1 MRAVAETVEF
11 GYSLSI
17 SLVRTTPVEAAEHLQ
32 LQSRREIVREKITHL
47 CIRVC
52 SKLT

>member
-1 MRAVAETVEF
+1 MRAVVEI

-17 SLVRTTPVEAAEHLQ
+17 SLVRTTPVEAAEKLQ
-32 LQSRREIVREKITHL
+32 IAFPLEIVREKSTHL
-47 CIRVC
+47 FIPVC